1 MLITKLDGYDSSP
14 QNPPISPLQAYP
26 SYPLQKKQN
35 QLTKSTTNNSDCVLS
50 GKGKQITFTKT
61 HKMKKTTL
69 FAVLILL
76 TSACFAQNLVRN
88 GSFEM
93 DSCRIWQNQNL
104 HGWFHLN
111 SADYLHM
118 SCQGVANSTFKK
130 PYEGRGCVGLY
141 NGGFG
146 IHFNDT
152 IPTQEYIVGE
162 LLEPLIAGA
171 QYHVSFWVKPSSVF
185 DKPSNNMT
193 TDNISLAFIE
203 DTSEL
208 RINRIPPFDLI
219 INLEPD
225 VSNQMGI
232 ISDIHQYTKI
242 EGCYVADGTENF
254 VVLGNFSPFGETV
267 TVPLSPN
274 TIYNYSYFLI
284 DKIEVVP
291 FRETAIPDD
300 TLICVEEEMTVHFE
314 AWEGYQFYVNEEE
327 VKDSILLSSSGLYQI
342 KTVLGACESEGSFRL
357 ETEECT
363 NCRFLVP
370 TAFSPDDNGVNDRIN
385 LTSNCRF
392 EVIQAAVYDR
402 WGNAVYE
409 SSGDF
414 SWDGR
419 YQNRSLDIG
428 VYAYFIRL
436 QSNGKL
442 SVLSGKISILK

>member
-1 MLITKLDGYDSSP
+1 MIGKLIRNDLFTKIYEMKK
-14 QNPPISPLQAYP
+14 SPL
-26 SYPLQKKQN
+26 
-35 QLTKSTTNNSDCVLS
+35 
-50 GKGKQITFTKT
+50 
-61 HKMKKTTL
+61 
-69 FAVLILL
+69 FAFLILL
-76 TSACFAQNLVRN
+76 PFCCLAQNLVRN

-146 IHFNDT
+146 VHFNDT
-152 IPTQEYIVGE
+152 VPAHEYIVGE
-162 LLEPLIAGA
+162 LLEPLIAGE
-171 QYHVSFWVKPSSVF
+171 QYNVSFWVKPSSVF
-185 DKPSNNMT
+185 DSPFENMT

-219 INLEPD
+219 VNLEAD
-225 VSNQMGI
+225 ISNQMGI
-232 ISDIHQYTKI
+232 ISDIHQYTKV

-267 TVPLSPN
+267 VVPISPS

-284 DKIEVVP
+284 DKIEVVQLK
-291 FRETAIPDD
+291 ETAIPDNA
-300 TLICVEEEMTVHFE
+300 LICMEEELTLHFDIWD
-314 AWEGYQFYVNEEE
+314 AHQFYVNEEE
-327 VKDSILLSSSGLYQI
+327 IKDSILLDSADIYEM
-342 KTVLGACESEGSFRL
+342 KTVLGACVSEGWFQL
-357 ETEECT
+357 DTEECT
-363 NCRFLVP
+363 NCKFIVP
-370 TAFSPDDNGVNDRIN
+370 NAFSPDDNGVNDQI
-385 LTSNCRF
+385 TMISNCRF
-392 EVIQAAVYDR
+392 EVIHAVIYDR

-409 SSGDF
+409 SKGDF

-419 YQNRSLDIG
+419 YQNKYLDMG

-436 QSNGKL
+436 QSHDRF
-442 SVLSGKISILK
+442 SVLSGTISILK